1 MVRYVHTTKEL
12 SYLTLKIILRFL
24 LDAEKRSKRGI
35 AQGLNIPKPKVFYLN
50 EAATETGKYF
60 FQTLSDLIL

>member
-1 MVRYVHTTKEL
+1 MILICSEYTKI
-12 SYLTLKIILRFL
+12 TLLRFL

-50 EAATETGKYF
+50 DTATETGKYF
-60 FQTLSDLIL
+60 FQTLSDLIF